1 MPVHVLGSNP
11 PVVYVG
17 LNVAEVVAARGRG
30 RPLGQGVSALI
41 DTGASRTAIAR
52 WAVEQ
57 LGVDQAGEDE
67 VLRSDGETE
76 LRPTFAIR
84 VAFEPNFA
92 DPLWPRKVRFFAV
105 IAIEG
110 EPATPG
116 VDVLIGQDI
125 LSQVVLAH
133 DGPARRLLLMY

>member
-17 LNVAEVVAARGRG
+17 LNVSEDAATRGRG
-30 RPLGQGVSALI
+30 RPLNEGVVALI
-41 DTGASRTAIAR
+41 DTGASRTAIALEAAR
-52 WAVEQ
+52 R
-57 LGVDQAGEDE
+57 LGALQHGQDE
-67 VLRSDGETE
+67 VLRPDGEMET
-76 LRPTFAIR
+76 RPTFSIR

-92 DPLWPRKVRFFAV
+92 DPLWPRKVRFFPV
-105 IAIEG
+105 IAVEARL
-110 EPATPG
+110 ATPG
-116 VDVLIGQDI
+116 VEVLIGQDI